1 MDVFDLQAALRLD
14 KSDYDE
20 GLNAAKGSAKSMGS
34 SISSALKTAA
44 VVGTAAIT
52 AAATGV
58 VALTKKAVESY
69 ATYEQLVG
77 GVETLFGAQG
87 KSLQEYAK
95 DTGKSVDQVKDK
107 YNTLMKA
114 QETALSNANNAYK
127 TAGMSANS
135 YMEIITSFAASLK
148 QSTENE
154 VEAAKVADVA
164 IQDMSDNASKM
175 GTSME
180 SIQNAYQGFAKQNY
194 TMLDNLK
201 LGYGGTKEEMQRL
214 LKDAQE
220 LTGVKYDINNL
231 SDVYNAIHVIQ
242 GDLGITGTTAKEAMF
257 TIEGS
262 ANMTK
267 AAWENVVTA
276 IGSGEGLSEAMD
288 NLVTAIFGDES
299 GGGLLN
305 NIIPRIQTVMEGIGD
320 LVAQA
325 SPYIS
330 EKLPEL
336 IDALLPSLLTSAITM
351 IEALIEA
358 LPGILESLWNAVVL
372 AFGTLYEM
380 ILEQGPTFLTTVG
393 TFLMNFLTGVT
404 EKLPA
409 ILQAGMDMI
418 SQLVTGIID
427 SLPTLISGVQT
438 LISNFLSIIMTN
450 LPSILQQGM
459 GMVSQLVTGILN
471 NLPALITAVGTLID
485 EFLTYILKS
494 LPDIMGKGFE
504 MVSSIV
510 EGIINNL
517 PAIVEAIVQVIS
529 KLLTTITSNLPQ
541 VLQKGIEIIGKLIA
555 GLITAIPDIVRS
567 IPQIVQAIID
577 GFLNTNWLEVGVNII
592 QGIIN
597 GLFSA
602 VGAVVDAIVNIAGQM
617 LDGILNFF
625 GIHSPSR
632 VFRDQVGKML
642 MRGVSVG
649 VEEND
654 PSSDVLDV
662 MGNVVNKAREAV
674 NNVSLPINAY
684 GNVEL
689 VPSSSDLIV
698 KAEDEDDTSTITVV
712 TNLIEFEFSRL
723 MSMLSEYFP
732 QFANTQLVMDSGV
745 LVGEIAP
752 VMDDALG
759 AVTTRRGRNN

>member
-44 VVGTAAIT
+44 AVGTAAIA

-95 DTGKSVDQVKDK
+95 DAGKSVDQVKDK

-148 QSTENE
+148 QSTKNE
-154 VEAAKVADVA
+154 VEAAKIADVA

-220 LTGVKYDINNL
+220 LTGIKYDINNL
-231 SDVYNAIHVIQ
+231 SDVYNAIHAIQ

-305 NIIPRIQTVMEGIGD
+305 NIIPRIQVVMEGIGD
-320 LVAQA
+320 FVAQA

-336 IDALLPSLLTSAITM
+336 IDALLPPLLTSAITM

-358 LPGILESLWNAVVL
+358 LPGILESLWNAVIL

-380 ILEQGPTFLTTVG
+380 ILEQGPIFLTTVG
-393 TFLMNFLTGVT
+393 VFLMNFLTGVT

-418 SQLVTGIID
+418 SQLVTGIIN

-438 LISNFLSIIMTN
+438 LISNFLSTIMTN

-485 EFLTYILKS
+485 EFLTYILES
-494 LPDIMGKGFE
+494 LPDIMEKGFE

-541 VLQKGIEIIGKLIA
+541 ILQKGIEIIGELIA
-555 GLITAIPDIVRS
+555 GLIKAIPDIIKS
-567 IPQIVQAIID
+567 IPQIIQTIID

-617 LDGILNFF
+617 LDGILSFF

-662 MGNVVNKAREAV
+662 MGNVVDKAQEAV

-698 KAEDEDDTSTITVV
+698 KAEDEDDASTITVV

-732 QFANTQLVMDSGV
+732 QFANTQLIMDSGV

-759 AVTTRRGRNN
+759 AVTTRKGRNN